1 MTRQSKSSRKITI
14 VVADD
19 HHIVRRALL
28 SLLERNPEFSVIGDA
43 EDGLEAVSLTKK
55 LKPDVLLVDLMM
67 PGINGLE
74 VTRQIIDS
82 GLATAVVIL
91 SMYEDEAHVVE
102 AYKIGAMAYVLK
114 NSVTANMTHAI
125 REAAAGR
132 IYVSPPLTLADIQSF
147 IRKSADTTFD
157 LYDILTTRE
166 REVLHLIAEGNTNSS
181 VASKLGISVRTVE
194 AHRANFMKKLGLH
207 TQLDVYRFAVQRGI
221 LLS

>member
-1 MTRQSKSSRKITI
+1 MSSRPKSSKKITI

-28 SLLERNPEFSVIGDA
+28 SLLERDPEFSVIGDA
-43 EDGLEAVSLTKK
+43 EDGLEAVRLTKK
-55 LKPDVLLVDLMM
+55 LKPDVLLVDLIM

-74 VTRQIIDS
+74 VTRQIVDS
-82 GLATAVVIL
+82 GLTTAVVIL

-114 NSVTANMTHAI
+114 NSLTANMTDAI

-132 IYVSPPLTLADIQSF
+132 IYVSPPLTLSYIQSF
-147 IRKSADTTFD
+147 IRKSAETAFD
-157 LYDILTTRE
+157 LYEILTTRE
-166 REVLHLIAEGNTNSS
+166 REVLHLVAEGNTNSA
-181 VASKLGISVRTVE
+181 VASRLGISVRTVE
-194 AHRANFMKKLGLH
+194 AHRANFMKKLGLR

-221 LLS
+221 L